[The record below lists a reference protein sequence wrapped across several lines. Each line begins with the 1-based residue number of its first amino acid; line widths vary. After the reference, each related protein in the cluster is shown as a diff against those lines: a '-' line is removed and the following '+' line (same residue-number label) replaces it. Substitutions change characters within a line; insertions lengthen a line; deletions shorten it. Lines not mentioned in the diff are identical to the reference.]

1 MTLTPRLLGLA
12 LYCADQELKRRRGD
26 KPPPRRPIQGWE
38 SELVR
43 ALELEVSTSDYGSA
57 FASGGEQFEM
67 KAPISAR
74 QAAEIL
80 RCTTRYI
87 REIADRLDGMKIGA
101 RWVFD
106 ENTVRDYKEMQRNA
120 RLTA

>member
-1 MTLTPRLLGLA
+1 MLTPRLLRLA
-12 LYCADQELKRRRGD
+12 LFCADQELKARQR
-26 KPPPRRPIQGWE
+26 KPLPPKPQVQGWE

-43 ALELEVSTSDYGSA
+43 ALELEVATS
-57 FASGGEQFEM
+57 ASGSGTGCMPGQSEA
-67 KAPISAR
+67 KAPISTR

-87 REIADRLDGMKIGA
+87 RDIAEDRLDGVKVGS

-106 ENTVRDYKEMQRNA
+106 EDVVRDYKERQRNA
-120 RLTA
+120 RLAG

>member
-1 MTLTPRLLGLA
+1 MLTPRLWGFA
-12 LYCADQELKRRRGD
+12 LYCANQELRRRRGD

-43 ALELEVSTSDYGSA
+43 ALELEVSTSAIGSA
-57 FASGGEQFEM
+57 APCGDEQSETVL
-67 KAPISAR
+67 ISAS
-74 QAAEIL
+74 QAAVIL

-87 REIADRLDGMKIGA
+87 GQIAEDRLGGVKVAG

-106 ENTVRDYKEMQRNA
+106 EDVVREYRERQRNA
-120 RLTA
+120 RIAG